1 MRGCKALFA
10 IVLVDWNPGDQFN
23 PVFFYEVPPKTQLLI
38 LLKGRVPHLL
48 FFDIKLHIIWKK
60 DSKNYFNMNRYITT
74 HIRHIHGSW
83 LKLGVKFVCYLTSRQ
98 VLNLKIKLFSIIL
111 HTLIVPKLHLHG
123 VVVTDG
129 SSLQVEIHGKQ
140 RWSEM
145 FARKHCHVKLNV
157 FNIKSLTVSQF
168 RRYALLKSKG
178 FAEPGTTASF
188 ILFPNTTILL
198 AGNRVTIMH
207 SFDFA
212 CFLTCRWQ
220 FSIKKHFTFFVLRL

>member
-1 MRGCKALFA
+1 MLHLSSHCIKLNMKEKQSKLCVDVKVYLPLCWLIETQGINSILFFSMKF
-10 IVLVDWNPGDQFN
+10 IK
-23 PVFFYEVPPKTQLLI
+23 KTQLLI

-98 VLNLKIKLFSIIL
+98 VLNVKIKLFSIIL

-129 SSLQVEIHGKQ
+129 SSLQVEKHGKQ

-145 FARKHCHVKLNV
+145 FARKHCHVELNV
-157 FNIKSLTVSQF
+157 FNIKCLTVS
-168 RRYALLKSKG
+168 
-178 FAEPGTTASF
+178 
-188 ILFPNTTILL
+188 
-198 AGNRVTIMH
+198 
-207 SFDFA
+207 
-212 CFLTCRWQ
+212 
-220 FSIKKHFTFFVLRL
+220 

>member
-1 MRGCKALFA
+1 MRMSDKINWTWTSWKHWVTDPGTLTIHAPLVQSLHKIEHERKTKQVVRGCKGLFA

-74 HIRHIHGSW
+74 HIRHVHGSW

-98 VLNLKIKLFSIIL
+98 VLNVKIKLFSIIL

-129 SSLQVEIHGKQ
+129 SSLQVEKHGKQ

-145 FARKHCHVKLNV
+145 FARKHCHVELNV
-157 FNIKSLTVSQF
+157 FNIKCLTVS
-168 RRYALLKSKG
+168 
-178 FAEPGTTASF
+178 
-188 ILFPNTTILL
+188 
-198 AGNRVTIMH
+198 
-207 SFDFA
+207 
-212 CFLTCRWQ
+212 
-220 FSIKKHFTFFVLRL
+220 